1 MTRRWIIL
9 EIWNW
14 LRPAASGLGVLPV
27 TEHVYSAGPSFA
39 PFSAGA
45 AYSVAVLWSLLQS
58 LPVFISHRGDF
69 ARFMAMVAIYTA
81 RVVAPLLRAGQRHRL
96 SDMIACFHLYCS
108 HYPLTS
114 EACWTVLMDTVVCCS
129 GLASLTTA
137 TAVWAVHVSEQHV
150 FYQWRILYHFPSM
163 LVSFFDYLML
173 CGTTSLLRSLAA
185 DVRRSSAQLYKDPNY
200 VPCLSNKEKEQRNE
214 GSDSDANGHWLHLR
228 QRQRIL
234 HDLFLLAG
242 LAHGA
247 NFFAFFFASYGF
259 ALWNLSEGLSLAIQA
274 GDISTRAAW
283 TFGAG
288 LAHTA
293 TLLVLCG
300 LVGKRAAAHL
310 LIRADAQRFLMQLPR
325 TRDTPY
331 HWCSR
336 LTWDIEQQDGR
347 YNIIGVFSLSGDTS
361 AVIVGVT
368 ATFIITMLQTDLFKI
383 DSLQANGW
391 S

>member
-96 SDMIACFHLYCS
+96 SDMIA
-108 HYPLTS
+108 
-114 EACWTVLMDTVVCCS
+114 
-129 GLASLTTA
+129 
-137 TAVWAVHVSEQHV
+137 
-150 FYQWRILYHFPSM
+150 FPSM